1 MLWNQE
7 GDFDMSLYVCNEERC
22 AAAGVGLPSTVY
34 IHRTFHNGVRFPCNH
49 HGGEDLM
56 LDLSAL

>member
-1 MLWNQE
+1 MY
-7 GDFDMSLYVCNEERC
+7 LYVCNEERC